1 MVRIVRNV
9 DVLTRQD
16 GLLLQD
22 DSLPFGFINFRCRDV
37 GVRIPVS
44 HGKVDGA
51 VASGL
56 RRTPAAV
63 PSSHIVLLD
72 ASLIR
77 CRHHAFQSP
86 EIGNPPASLASA
98 LDCLVNAILTEGIAR
113 NGLYALVSLE
123 LRAGLGSV
131 FLNVTHDAV
140 LHESRLCP
148 NGEAPLSVRLLPR
161 RYPLARLVTFSR
173 FYNAFGLAPGFRQLA
188 VVIAVARV
196 RRLHRTSFF
205 VHSLYCDPLPLIE

>member
-37 GVRIPVS
+37 G
-44 HGKVDGA
+44 VDGA

-131 FLNVTHDAV
+131 FLDVTHDAV

-173 FYNAFGLAPGFRQLA
+173 FYNAFGRAPGFRQLA
-188 VVIAVARV
+188 VVIAVARTTLSSHLLV
-196 RRLHRTSFF
+196 RA
-205 VHSLYCDPLPLIE
+205 